1 MLDINWIDIT
11 LIASAL
17 PSLIIML
24 GVAYRANSLSNLF
37 FGLAILSFLIGL
49 TLGYFSQID
58 ADLVREWGDLISIT
72 LVLCGLFVKIRN
84 SKPVFARFPIAM
96 TMLPLIGIFFY
107 PMIIDAEVV
116 KDLLTITYQG
126 GAIIVACLVVSINHI
141 IYKQRSLLIIACLV
155 FLFSYVGYWF
165 IDIPEFEQFKSL
177 SVIMMGIGMFIGAI
191 GLRKVSKLKINNLQ
205 EG

>member
-37 FGLAILSFLIGL
+37 FGLAIFSFLIGL